1 MAVDVHVSMVVA
13 VIVEVGTGHP
23 KMLYYNI
30 TSVYKR
36 SHGNVKRL
44 SRSVT
49 NTENDDPTRIH
60 SVEDDIREGIC
71 HEAAKVAF
79 IRGTAAF
86 GVVGK

>member
-36 SHGNVKRL
+36 SHGNV
-44 SRSVT
+44 
-49 NTENDDPTRIH
+49 N
-60 SVEDDIREGIC
+60 
-71 HEAAKVAF
+71 
-79 IRGTAAF
+79 AAF
-86 GVVGK
+86 AQRDEHRE